1 MFLISNNADLELGT
15 GVERKTD
22 GTDESLVLLGIV
34 ILKTNLELDS
44 FSEFTS
50 LNCSSEFSDT
60 FGNLGV
66 CDFSCHTKVIY

>member
-34 ILKTNLELDS
+34 ILKTNLEFDS

-50 LNCSSEFSDT
+50 LNCSSEFSNT
-60 FGNLGV
+60 FGNLSV
-66 CDFSCHTKVIY
+66 